1 MNHLLGLLLLIF
13 TGTFFYPGAAHAAPA
28 PAPGF
33 TIIYSNDVL
42 GELELCGCDE
52 EQLGGLPRR
61 AAVIHALQKES
72 RPLLVL
78 DAGNL
83 FFKERSSSTIEKNE
97 FSLKSEYILEA
108 YKKTGCDAFN
118 VGETDLYMGI
128 EHLKGLQKKAAIPFI
143 SSNLYSRKTGKLLFD
158 PFVIKKAAGITVGIL
173 GLFSEQGS
181 VEPAIEVKNPLET
194 AKKNIASLKNTCSFI
209 IVLSNLGLE
218 GDKKLAKGIPDIDL
232 IIGGRATQRMLEPV
246 KEGGTI
252 IVQAYRRGQYLGRLE
267 VTAQGASSKSQ
278 FAMKNTL
285 IPLGEKI
292 ADDKAIALLTKEYR
306 ARVIA
311 MNRQEFFKEK
321 LNEKHISASA
331 EALYTGAEKCAACHK
346 PQYDNWLNTPHAY
359 AYETLMKNCNN
370 FDIECLPCHTT
381 GFKEPGGFAVSQGN
395 ESAFINVQC
404 EACHGPGK
412 KHKAKGDII
421 RDAGEGVCKQCHDE
435 KNSPRFIYEEYL
447 PIVKCPVTPKQ

>member
-1 MNHLLGLLLLIF
+1 MNHLLGLLLLII
-13 TGTFFYPGAAHAAPA
+13 TGTFFYPGAAHAA

-61 AAVIHALQKES
+61 AAVINALQKEG

-108 YKKTGCDAFN
+108 YKKTGCDSFN
-118 VGETDLYMGI
+118 VGETDLFMGL
-128 EHLKGLQKKAAIPFI
+128 EHLKILQKKAGFPFV
-143 SSNLYSRKTGKLLFD
+143 SSNLYSRKSGKPLFQ
-158 PFVIKKAAGITVGIL
+158 PFVIKAAAGIKIGIL

-181 VEPAIEVKNPLET
+181 VEPSIEIKNPVEA
-194 AKKNIASLKNTCSFI
+194 AKKSVASIKNTCSFI

-218 GDKKLAKGIPDIDL
+218 GDKKLAKNIPDIDL
-232 IIGGRATQRMLEPV
+232 IIGGRAAQRMPEPV
-246 KEGGTI
+246 KEGKTI
-252 IVQAYRRGQYLGRLE
+252 IVQAYRRGQYLGRLD
-267 VTAQGASSKSQ
+267 VTAQSASVKPQ

-292 ADDKAIALLTKEYR
+292 ADDKAIAQLTKEYR

-321 LNEKHISASA
+321 LNDKKVLAA
-331 EALYTGAEKCAACHK
+331 GEALYTGAEKCASCHK
-346 PQYDNWLNTPHAY
+346 PQYDNWLNTPHAN

-381 GFKEPGGFAVSQGN
+381 GFKEPGGFAVSQSN
-395 ESAFINVQC
+395 ESVFINVQC

-412 KHKAKGDII
+412 KHKALGDII

>member
-1 MNHLLGLLLLIF
+1 MNHLFGLLLFLI
-13 TGTFFYPGAAHAAPA
+13 TGTFFYPNAADAAPA

-61 AAVIHALQKES
+61 AAVIHALQKEG

-83 FFKERSSSTIEKNE
+83 FFKERSSSTIEKKE
-97 FSLKSEYILEA
+97 FALKSEYILEA
-108 YKKTGCDAFN
+108 YKKTGCDAVN
-118 VGETDLYMGI
+118 VGETDLFMGL
-128 EHLKGLQKKAAIPFI
+128 EQLKNLQKKAGFPFV
-143 SSNLYSRKTGKLLFD
+143 SSNLYSKKTGKPLFQ
-158 PFVIKKAAGITVGIL
+158 PFFVKEVAGTKVGIL

-181 VEPAIEVKNPLET
+181 VEPSIEIKNPVET
-194 AKKNIASLKNTCSFI
+194 AKNLIAALKNTCSFI

-218 GDKKLAKGIPDIDL
+218 GDKKLAQNILGIDL
-232 IIGGRATQRMLEPV
+232 IIGGKAVQRMPEPV
-246 KEGGTI
+246 KEGKTN
-252 IVQAYRRGQYLGRLE
+252 IVQAYRRGQYLGRLDI
-267 VTAQGASSKSQ
+267 TAQSDSPKPL

-285 IPLGEKI
+285 IPLAEKI

-321 LNEKHISASA
+321 LNEKHITASA
-331 EALYTGAEKCAACHK
+331 DALYTGSEKCASCHK

-435 KNSPRFIYEEYL
+435 KNSPRFNYEEYL
-447 PIVKCPVTPKQ
+447 PIVKCPVAPKQ